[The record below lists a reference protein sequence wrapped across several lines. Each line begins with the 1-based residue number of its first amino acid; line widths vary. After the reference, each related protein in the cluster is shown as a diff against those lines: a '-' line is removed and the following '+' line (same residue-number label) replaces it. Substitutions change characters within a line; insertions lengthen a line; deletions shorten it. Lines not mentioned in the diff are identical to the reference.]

1 MNRLDLINIIEDFL
15 KKVNYKRNDN
25 YKTYSVQ
32 ELLMCCQ
39 IYGIAIKFN

>member
-1 MNRLDLINIIEDFL
+1 MNRNDLIRLIGAYL
-15 KKVNYKRNDN
+15 KKTNYKRNDN

-32 ELLMCCQ
+32 ELLMCCK